1 MNLSES
7 NIKSF
12 LDSIPSGVKVV
23 AVSKTK
29 PVEDIL
35 AVYSCGHK
43 IFGENRVQELKGKFE
58 ELPKDIEW
66 HLIGHLQTNKIK
78 YIVEYV
84 HMIHSVD
91 SLKLLIAINN
101 EAKKIDRV
109 IDVLLQIYIASEET
123 KFGFDYEELLA
134 TLKSPEI
141 KNLNN
146 VRLCGLMGI
155 ASFTNDMQQVRKE
168 FRHLKEVNEICKRD
182 YFSGN
187 DSFSELSMGMSGD
200 YKIAI
205 EEGATIIRVGSLL
218 FGERHYL

>member
-1 MNLSES
+1 MNLSET

-35 AVYSCGHK
+35 SVYSFGHK

-66 HLIGHLQTNKIK
+66 HLIGHLQSNKIK
-78 YIVEYV
+78 YIVEFV
-84 HMIHSVD
+84 HMVHSVD

-109 IDVLLQIYIASEET
+109 VDVLLQIYIATEET
-123 KFGFDYEELLA
+123 KFGLDYEELL
-134 TLKSPEI
+134 TVLKSPEI

-146 VRLCGLMGI
+146 VRLRGLMGI
-155 ASFTNDMQQVRKE
+155 ASFTDDMQQVRKE
-168 FRHLKEVNEICKRD
+168 FSQLKKIFEHCKRD
-182 YFSGN
+182 YFAGN

-218 FGERHYL
+218 FGERNYL

>member
-1 MNLSES
+1 M
-7 NIKSF
+7 
-12 LDSIPSGVKVV
+12 V

-43 IFGENRVQELKGKFE
+43 IFGENRVQELKVKFE
-58 ELPKDIEW
+58 ELPKDIQW
-66 HLIGHLQTNKIK
+66 HLIGHLQSNKIK
-78 YIVEYV
+78 YIVEFV
-84 HMIHSVD
+84 NMIHSVD
-91 SLKLLIAINN
+91 SLKLLVAINN

-109 IDVLLQIYIASEET
+109 IDVLLQIYIATEET
-123 KFGFDYEELLA
+123 KFGFDSDELFA
-134 TLKSPEI
+134 ALKSPEI

-155 ASFTNDMQQVRKE
+155 ASFTDDMQQVRKE
-168 FRHLKEVNEICKRD
+168 FRHLKEVFEICKRD

>member
-12 LDSIPSGVKVV
+12 LESIPSGVKVV

-101 EAKKIDRV
+101 EARKIDRV

-146 VRLCGLMGI
+146 VKLCGLMGI
-155 ASFTNDMQQVRKE
+155 ASFTDDMQQVRKE
-168 FRHLKEVNEICKRD
+168 FRHLKEVFEICKRD
-182 YFSGN
+182 YFLGN